1 MDVDTEVT
9 NGRDNGNTDD
19 HDNGALVVQRARTEL
34 IPKHE
39 RIRRRRMKEAQREY
53 GRGSKI
59 DTKGIKDKK
68 LRRNLSNLEQK
79 YKTATIRAKDA
90 EVLLENTAGFLEPEH
105 ELERTYKITQEDI
118 QDNVAVETAKKRFE
132 LNLSDKLGPYISD
145 YSRNGRD
152 LLLAGRKGHVA
163 AMDWRTG
170 KLGCEL
176 QLGETVR
183 DVRWLHLGQFFAVS
197 QKKYVYIYDRQ
208 GVEVHVLKKHREVSH
223 MEFLPYHYLL
233 ATLGLS
239 GYLKYQDV
247 STGQLVS
254 EIPTKLGP
262 PVSLTQNPTF
272 SQERKMAVWDIR
284 MFKEV
289 NSYFTRQPASS
300 LAISDRNLTAVGWGT
315 QTTIWKD
322 LFVKHRAEQEKVQS
336 PYMNWGGEGKRV
348 ERVRWCPYEDLLGVS
363 HDSGFSSIIVPGA
376 GEANFDALEVNPFE
390 TTKQRQ
396 ETEVKSL
403 LNKLQPEMIA
413 LDPNFIGT
421 LDLRSEQQR
430 QAERDL
436 DAKPVDVETEIR
448 NKARGKNSALS
459 KYLRKQRKRNVV
471 DEKKLKAEE
480 IWRERQE
487 KRDKQHEE
495 KQAILGPA
503 LGRFARKE

>member
-79 YKTATIRAKDA
+79 YKTAATRAKDA
-90 EVLLENTAGFLEPEH
+90 EVLLENAAGFLEPEH

-163 AMDWRTG
+163 AMD
-170 KLGCEL
+170 
-176 QLGETVR
+176 
-183 DVRWLHLGQFFAVS
+183 
-197 QKKYVYIYDRQ
+197 
-208 GVEVHVLKKHREVSH
+208 
-223 MEFLPYHYLL
+223 
-233 ATLGLS
+233 GLS

-262 PVSLTQNPTF
+262 PVSLTQNPYNAVLHCGHQNGTVTLWSPT
-272 SQERKMAVWDIR
+272 SQ
-284 MFKEV
+284 
-289 NSYFTRQPASS
+289 ASS

-421 LDLRSEQQR
+421 LDLRSKQQR

-436 DAKPVDVETEIR
+436 DAKPVDIETEIR

-495 KQAILGPA
+495 KQASLGPA